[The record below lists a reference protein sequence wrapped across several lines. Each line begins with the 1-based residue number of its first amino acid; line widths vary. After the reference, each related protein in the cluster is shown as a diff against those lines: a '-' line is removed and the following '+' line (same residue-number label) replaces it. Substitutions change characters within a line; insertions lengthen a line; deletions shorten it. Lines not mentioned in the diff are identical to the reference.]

1 MSMQNIL
8 PADNEYPELLLALA
22 VFGKPLGR
30 TATLDFA
37 RTLHLR
43 SPDGKAWTGK
53 SANEVIDYCVQRNFL
68 ELVPQ
73 GFVCTAAHVLPA
85 FKLGV
90 QTGRVREWCE
100 SLLRHLHLIDH
111 RSHQSDWVP
120 AADVISGL
128 RIAVYGGYLKH
139 AQVLLQQLH
148 QYPPADIFR
157 LAFAAHID
165 AALIE
170 TIDKRH
176 REEIAIHLLHG
187 ALRHPDENVVT
198 LIDWG
203 VARIAAG
210 EASDSL
216 RYATLRHLLWRG
228 QFAQC
233 MQLLGDDA
241 SEQAVF
247 MRADCAVMQGEYARA
262 LQLYDDGVVLARES
276 GKARYGL
283 MPQNSAWLRVA
294 AMVASDDPSLLE
306 AAGAVARGEARISN
320 VKHLWSSLQQA
331 IEVRRGDVLAKSL
344 WITLSGT
351 DMYEDFTHAIVL
363 AWLRKPF
370 DSHSKACIER
380 WAAIAEATGY
390 QWLAGEFKAS
400 LALGS
405 DDSVGRSLAA
415 AFAQESSWQRTL
427 AAIAAL
433 ATGQAEL
440 AAEETRIAW
449 IIAGAE
455 DDAALSIEAWEQKRS
470 TRGWNR
476 GKKISF
482 GKLARSEQLN
492 ADDARVVQALERVTN
507 TTYQLDRHRA
517 LRALIGHP
525 LVFFADNLDTP
536 AELALAEP
544 ELLVTRNGQDMQIA
558 LLPGAG
564 QILAAFG
571 EFEYDTNPGKVH
583 LPCLLLRQSAT
594 RAHVIALNAT
604 HRRVAKLIGENTV
617 VPESGS
623 EQLRAAIDGAARHF
637 TVHSEIA
644 TGANETPGDVTIRAE
659 LAPHGSGL
667 RLHLA
672 VRPFGDQ
679 GPRYTPGRGSARV
692 FARIAGQSQAVLRD
706 LAAEHNAL
714 DNVLVAL
721 EEFSVDGDTLE
732 AQCEDPTQCLA
743 LVEALQAMNE
753 QVRIEWPAGVRFK
766 ISRTYTV
773 SDMQVALNRRHD
785 WFTAS
790 GGLTLDDG
798 EVIELRRLIESARS
812 NHGRFIPL
820 GDGGFVAL
828 SDDLRRRIEEISLL
842 DEATDGAAQLPL
854 SAALAIADVT
864 DGASLQLGRQWRET
878 LAKIEEA
885 QALDPQLPSTLQA
898 ELRPYQLDGYKWLAR
913 LAHWGGGACLADDMG
928 LGKTVQALAVLLAR
942 APHGPAL
949 VVAPTSVCQN
959 WIDEARRFAPT
970 LNVKLFVGADR
981 ATLIDTAGPFDVL
994 VCSYTLLQQ
1003 EIGSFSARQWHSLV
1017 LDEAQAVKNFS
1028 TKRAQAVLSL
1038 QADFRIAATGTP
1050 IENRL
1055 EELWMLFRFLNPG
1068 LLGSRERFNGR
1079 FAGPIERG
1087 NGDVRAH
1094 LRRFIAPFILRRTKT
1109 EVLTELPPR
1118 TEITLTIEPEAE
1130 EQAFHEALR
1139 QSALNALADQS
1150 RPPQQRRF
1158 QVLAELM
1165 RVRRAC
1171 CDPTLVT
1178 PNANVGSAKL
1188 DAFAE
1193 LVQELIANRHK
1204 ALVFSQF
1211 VDYLSLLRAR
1221 LDELGIRY
1229 QYLDGATP
1237 AAERSVRVNAF
1248 QGGDGDLFLISL
1260 RAGGVGLNLTAADYV
1275 IITDPWWNPAVE
1287 DQAASRAH
1295 RMGQERPV
1303 TVYRLAMKDS
1313 IEERIMNLHAEKRA
1327 LADSLFTGEE
1337 FGGAWSV
1344 EDLMQLLRDGPHED
1358 QRRPSQGG

>member
-1 MSMQNIL
+1 MSTQTTL
-8 PADNEYPELLLALA
+8 ATDNEYPELLQALA
-22 VFGKPLGR
+22 AFGKPLGR
-30 TATLDFA
+30 AASLEFA
-37 RTLHLR
+37 RALHLR

-53 SANEVIDYCVQRNFL
+53 SASEVIDYCVQRGFL
-68 ELVPQ
+68 EHAPQ
-73 GFVCTAAHVLPA
+73 GFACTAPHALPA

-90 QTGRVREWCE
+90 QTGRMPEWCE
-100 SLLRHLHLIDH
+100 SLLRQLHLIDL
-111 RSHQSDWVP
+111 RDHQSSWVA
-120 AADVISGL
+120 AADVITGL
-128 RIAVYGGYLKH
+128 RIAVYGGHLKH
-139 AQVLLQQLH
+139 AQMLLKQLH
-148 QYPPADIFR
+148 QYAPAEIFR

-165 AALIE
+165 ATLIDA
-170 TIDKRH
+170 IDQRY
-176 REEIAIHLLHG
+176 RQDIAVHLLHG
-187 ALRHPDENVVT
+187 ALQHPDRNVAT

-203 VARIAAG
+203 VARVAAG

-216 RYATLRHLLWRG
+216 KYATLRHLLWRG
-228 QFAQC
+228 QFTQC
-233 MQLLGDDA
+233 AQLLGSDA

-262 LQLYDDGVVLARES
+262 LKLYDDGIVLARDG

-294 AMVASDDPSLLE
+294 AMVASDDPALLE
-306 AAGAVARGEARISN
+306 AAGVVARGEARLSN
-320 VKHLWSSLQQA
+320 SKHLWSSLQQA
-331 IEVRRGDVLAKSL
+331 IDVRRGNVLAQSL
-344 WITLSGT
+344 WITISGW
-351 DMYEDFTHAIVL
+351 DMYEDFTHAITH
-363 AWLRKPF
+363 AWLRKRF
-370 DSHSKACIER
+370 DSHGKACIER

-390 QWLAGEFKAS
+390 RWVASEFKAS
-400 LALGS
+400 LALASGES
-405 DDSVGRSLAA
+405 AGPSLAA
-415 AFAQESSWQRTL
+415 AFAQEASWQRTL
-427 AAIAAL
+427 GAIAAL
-433 ATGQAEL
+433 ATGQAGVT
-440 AAEETRIAW
+440 AEETRIAW
-449 IIAGAE
+449 IIADTGDDGAP
-455 DDAALSIEAWEQKRS
+455 DIEAWEQKRS
-470 TRGWNR
+470 ARGWNR

-482 GKLARSEQLN
+482 GKLARSEQLDAN
-492 ADDARVVQALERVTN
+492 DARVAQALERVTN
-507 TTYQLDRHRA
+507 TVYELDRHRA

-525 LVFFADNLDTP
+525 LVFFADNIDTP
-536 AELALAEP
+536 AELVLAEP
-544 ELLVTRNGQDMQIA
+544 ELLVTRNGKNMQIA
-558 LLPGAG
+558 LLPSAK
-564 QILAAFG
+564 QILAAFS
-571 EFEYDTNPGKVH
+571 ELEYDTRAGKDH

-594 RAHVIALNAT
+594 RAQVIVLNAT
-604 HRRVAKLIGENTV
+604 HRRVAKLIGENMV

-692 FARIAGQSQAVLRD
+692 FARIGGQSQAQSQVVLRD
-706 LAAEHNAL
+706 LKAERSAL
-714 DNVLVAL
+714 DNVLSAL

-743 LVEALQAMNE
+743 LVETLQAMNE
-753 QVRIEWPAGVRFK
+753 QVRIEWPAGIRFK

-773 SDMQVALNRRHD
+773 GDLQVALNRKRD
-785 WFTAS
+785 WFMAS

-828 SDDLRRRIEEISLL
+828 SDDLRRRIDEISLL
-842 DEATDGAAQLPL
+842 DAAKDGAAQLPL
-854 SAALAIADVT
+854 PAALAIADVT
-864 DGASLQLGRQWRET
+864 DGANLQLGKEWRET
-878 LAKIEEA
+878 LAKIEAA
-885 QALDPQLPSTLQA
+885 QALDPRLPSTLQA
-898 ELRPYQLDGYKWLAR
+898 ELRSYQLDGYKWLAR

-928 LGKTVQALAVLLAR
+928 LGKTVQAIAVLLAR

-970 LNVKLFVGADR
+970 LNVKLFMGADR

-1003 EIGSFSARQWHSLV
+1003 EIEPFSARHWHSLV

-1050 IENRL
+1050 VENRL

-1068 LLGSRERFNGR
+1068 LLGSRERFNER

-1139 QSALNALADQS
+1139 QSALDALADQS
-1150 RPPQQRRF
+1150 RLPQQRRF

-1188 DAFAE
+1188 DAFE
-1193 LVQELIANRHK
+1193 NLVQELIANRHK

-1211 VDYLSLLRAR
+1211 VDYLTLLRAR

-1229 QYLDGATP
+1229 QYLDGSTP
-1237 AAERSVRVNAF
+1237 AAERSARVKAF

-1344 EDLMQLLRDGPHED
+1344 EDLMQLLRDEK
-1358 QRRPSQGG
+1358 